1 MYSLCPDLP
10 RKSSSMAGSNP
21 LGTVPEDGPS
31 PPEDL
36 LGQASSGLAQADV
49 IHPDTLR
56 LPKVK
61 TPRKQ
66 ANTAFD
72 KAASPREPSGS
83 GGEAAAE
90 RVGCKLQAWPCRVR
104 QADLVSVA

>member
-1 MYSLCPDLP
+1 M
-10 RKSSSMAGSNP
+10 
-21 LGTVPEDGPS
+21 
-31 PPEDL
+31 
-36 LGQASSGLAQADV
+36 QAPSGLAQADV

-56 LPKVK
+56 LPQVK

-83 GGEAAAE
+83 GGKAAAE
-90 RVGCKLQAWPCRVR
+90 QVGCKLQAWLRRMR
-104 QADLVSVA
+104 QADLIFVAEVARLVSASVGEEVERWVSRRGL